1 MTCYWIVNKSNM
13 TGVTSEAGTAQP
25 SGESEITFIF
35 IGGRHGRDHMV
46 VGFTTD
52 CAMSAYYH

>member
-1 MTCYWIVNKSNM
+1 MTCYRIVNKSNM
-13 TGVTSEAGTAQP
+13 TGVTSEAGT
-25 SGESEITFIF
+25 SGASEITSIF

>member
-1 MTCYWIVNKSNM
+1 M

-46 VGFTTD
+46 VGFTTTY
-52 CAMSAYYH
+52 AIRAYHH